1 MTAAVDFAPPAG
13 PTVHELYVPPDTI
26 RRRTLGSF
34 AGPYTTPDRILE
46 ATWLA
51 SMRAHRDSAPFN
63 RWVGYYLGMIHRAEA
78 LDVPV
83 GAAIDHIYITED
95 NRAGLTAMLM
105 GALLLRSGIVW
116 KPVIYTDAR
125 VKLKFMRRGGRKV
138 IATTEWTMTMAVR
151 AKIAHRWAWQ
161 QYPERCLASRALSLF
176 CRDHAADVTVYGHT
190 WDEVRNNE
198 VDADHDVTAE
208 LPPRVAELL
217 DQATSADVTSEHI
230 RRVLMPAAKKE
241 KLLTNPV
248 GGGRDLDQ
256 ALHEAWL
263 AAANR
268 EATAQIDAALADVG
282 PARPLPDAPALPQ
295 PDDVEHAAAGELHC
309 GCDGEL
315 HARTGQHSRPD
326 CKLAQ
331 ARWGS

>member
-1 MTAAVDFAPPAG
+1 MTAAVDTRPTG
-13 PTVHELYVPPDTI
+13 PTVHELYVPPDI
-26 RRRTLGSF
+26 VRRRTLGSF
-34 AGPYTTPDRILE
+34 AGPYTTPDRVLE

-51 SMRAHRDSAPFN
+51 SVRAHRDSPSFQ
-63 RWVGYYLGMIHRAEA
+63 RWVGYHLAMIHRAEA

-83 GAAIDHIYITED
+83 GVAIDHIYVNED
-95 NRAGLTAMLM
+95 GRAGLTAMLM

-116 KPVIYTDAR
+116 KPVVYTDAK
-125 VKLKFMRRGGRKV
+125 VKLKFMRRGARKV
-138 IATTEWTMTMAVR
+138 IATSEWTMTMAVR
-151 AKIAHRWAWQ
+151 AKIAHKWAWQ
-161 QYPERCLASRALSLF
+161 QYPERCLASRALGIA
-176 CRDHAADVTVYGHT
+176 CRDNFADITIYGHT

-198 VDADHDVTAE
+198 SDTDDTTTTD

-217 DQATSADVTSEHI
+217 DQATAADVTTNHI
-230 RRVLMPAAKKE
+230 RRTIMPAAKKE
-241 KLLTNPV
+241 KLLLTAV

-268 EATAQIDAALADVG
+268 EAAVDIDAALADVG

-295 PDDVEHAAAGELHC
+295 PADVEHAAAGDMRC
-309 GCDGEL
+309 GCDATI

-326 CKLAQ
+326 CTGQHHMVA
-331 ARWGS
+331 S